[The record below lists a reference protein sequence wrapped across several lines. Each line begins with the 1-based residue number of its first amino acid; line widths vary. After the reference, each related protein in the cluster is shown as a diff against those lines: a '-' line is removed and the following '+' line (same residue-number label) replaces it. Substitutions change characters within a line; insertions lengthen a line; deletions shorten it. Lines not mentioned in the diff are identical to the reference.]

1 MPVLPACSC
10 LSCPCH
16 SSQLSGGGATTTG
29 DTAVRGVYPS
39 STITDAQW
47 RVLEP
52 LLPPPGNTGGKGGRP
67 EKHDRRRVLDAIFY
81 LVRGG
86 IAWRAL
92 PAEFPPYQTVYGL
105 FRRWAATG
113 VWQQVH
119 DALRDLVRLYAGRDP
134 LPTAAVIDSASVRGA
149 DTVPS
154 RSRGYDAGKRVN
166 GRKRHIAVDTN
177 GLLLVV
183 LVTMAGIQDRD
194 GGLRLLALLR
204 ERFSTIAHVWADGG
218 YAGRLVTFARKVLAF
233 TVEVVKRTDDLAG
246 FQVLPRRWVV
256 ERTYAWISKHRRCVR
271 DYETLPQ
278 HHETMV
284 YITMIMTMSR
294 RLARTGDW

>member
-10 LSCPCH
+10 LSCPSHARVLGEAARNHPRC
-16 SSQLSGGGATTTG
+16 
-29 DTAVRGVYPS
+29 GVYPS

-47 RVLEP
+47 QVLEP
-52 LLPPPGNTGGKGGRP
+52 LLPLPGNTRGRGGRN
-67 EKHDRRRVLDAIFY
+67 EKHDRRLVLDSIFY

-86 IAWRAL
+86 IAWRQL
-92 PAEFPPYQTVYGL
+92 PKDFPPYQTVYGF
-105 FRRWAATG
+105 FRRWAKAG
-113 VWQQVH
+113 LWQQVH
-119 DALRDLVRLYAGRDP
+119 DALRDLVRIYEGRD
-134 LPTAAVIDSASVRGA
+134 LRPTAAVIDSASVRGA
-149 DTVPS
+149 DTVPA
-154 RSRGYDAGKRVN
+154 RSRGYDGAKKIN

-204 ERFSTIAHVWADGG
+204 EQFSTVTHVWADGG
-218 YAGRLVTFARKVLAF
+218 YAGRLVVFARTVLTL
-233 TVEVVKRTDDLAG
+233 TVEIVKRTDDLAG
-246 FQVLPRRWVV
+246 FTVLPRRWVV
-256 ERTYAWISKHRRCVR
+256 ERTFAWISKHRRCVR
-271 DYETLPQ
+271 DYETLPE

-284 YITMIMTMSR
+284 HIAMIMTMSR

>member
-10 LSCPCH
+10 LSCPCR
-16 SSQLSGGGATTTG
+16 SSQLSPGGA
-29 DTAVRGVYPS
+29 DVPRAVYPS

-52 LLPPPGNTGGKGGRP
+52 LLPPPGNTGGKGGRS

-92 PAEFPPYQTVYGL
+92 PAEFPPYQTVYGF
-105 FRRWAATG
+105 FRRWAKAG
-113 VWQQVH
+113 LWQQVH
-119 DALRDLVRLYAGRDP
+119 DALRDLVRLHAGRDP
-134 LPTAAVIDSASVRGA
+134 QPTAAVIDSASVRGA
-149 DTVPS
+149 DTVPA

-166 GRKRHIAVDTN
+166 GRKRHIAVDTG

-194 GGLRLLALLR
+194 GGLHLLALLR

-218 YAGRLVTFARKVLAF
+218 YAGRLVTYAKKVLAF

-256 ERTYAWISKHRRCVR
+256 ERTYAWISKYRRCVR
-271 DYETLPQ
+271 DYETLPH
-278 HHETMV
+278 HHETMI
-284 YITMIMTMSR
+284 YIAMIMTMSR
-294 RLARTGDW
+294 RLARTGDR